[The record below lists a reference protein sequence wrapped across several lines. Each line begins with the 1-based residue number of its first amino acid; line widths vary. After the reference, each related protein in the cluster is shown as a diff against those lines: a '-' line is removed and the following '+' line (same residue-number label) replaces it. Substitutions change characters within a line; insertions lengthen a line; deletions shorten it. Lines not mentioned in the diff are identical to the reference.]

1 MKVLYRISD
10 GGNVKNK
17 LTFGSKLFCLK
28 NFCGVFKDHEIIIVA
43 DNCTEATLHGL
54 LEINLKVIE
63 TSLGSLPAWRFC
75 VEYAIKEFSDDKVV
89 YFVEDDYLH
98 LPDAPSLIVEGLELA
113 DYVTLYDHPDKY
125 VDRENGGNPYVKNGG
140 ETTRVLLSKSSHWKE
155 TNSTTHTFAVKV
167 KTLKEDK
174 LIWWKHTEQYH
185 GLNDF
190 EGFKQ
195 LSGKGSIYNYFLGK
209 RRNLISCIPG
219 RSTHI
224 ELAHLTP
231 LVNWNKLGGL

>member
-1 MKVLYRISD
+1 MKILYRISD
-10 GGNVKNK
+10 GSNVKTK
-17 LTFGSKLFCLK
+17 LAFGSKIFCLS
-28 NFCGVFKDHEIIIVA
+28 NFFDVFKNDDTVIVA
-43 DNCTEATLHGL
+43 DNCADTTLHEL
-54 LEINLKVIE
+54 SKFNAKIIK

-75 VEYAIKEFSDDKVV
+75 AEYAIKEFSEDSIV

-98 LPDAPSLIVEGLELA
+98 LPESPTLIEEGLKLA

-125 VDRENGGNPYVKNGG
+125 VDKENGGNPYVRGGG
-140 ETTRVLLSKSSHWKE
+140 ERTRVLLSKSSHWKQ

-167 KTLKEDK
+167 RTLKEDK
-174 LIWWKHTEQYH
+174 SVWWKHTEHYH

-195 LSGKGSIYNYFLGK
+195 LSGVGKISNYFSGK
-209 RRNLISCIPG
+209 RRKLISCIPG

-224 ELAHLTP
+224 ELAHLAP
-231 LVNWNKLGGL
+231 LVDWNRLGES